1 MLHSPVA
8 QQHSTLMSL
17 KGAAPFTNYQRG
29 LYVGVNNIRVAKTFL
44 ALNSRWADKTRQV
57 AQDEQ
62 PVRWQTGSR
71 FSCGYYCRGGDE
83 LQD

>member
-1 MLHSPVA
+1 
-8 QQHSTLMSL
+8 MSL
-17 KGAAPFTNYQRG
+17 KSAAAFTNYQITKEAYM
-29 LYVGVNNIRVAKTFL
+29 LVLTTSVAKTFL

-71 FSCGYYCRGGDE
+71 FSCGYYCGGGEE